1 MSRSTQSFDAAIL
14 PVVLWIVLLAVPAVA
29 QQPASNTSDQEIYA
43 DFYATDKSLRQ
54 LHQQKLA
61 EIDERYK
68 TALRAYRDE
77 NVKRAQSLTD
87 LNTSDHKA
95 LKEKGLKG
103 TQRQTEYVRIQA
115 EDKKRRAEYAEWR
128 DSTARRLQEEH
139 ANARRE
145 EIERHQ
151 AEMERLL
158 ADRKAKLAGIRSL
171 NDSIFLTPDGDG
183 SESDAEVNVDELEM
197 LERANDGQAGVGT
210 ADDSSNAG
218 SGDDPADSDFG
229 LQMLGRADEIDG
241 SSDTGA
247 DDSETASRVSESL
260 PSQSLPPL
268 DGIGNNDLL
277 GDQGQTLPVPA
288 GIEPQQAGTRIA
300 VAFPNTG
307 DVVETGDSGAS
318 TQAFELSVT
327 TAVSNTIQ
335 RFNFR
340 VLHADG
346 TIVLEKDVCGM
357 GASSSPECGNN
368 PRFSEA
374 VDLSG
379 AGGGTYRLAV
389 QALDSEGDAVS
400 RVVEFQI
407 PLRAVV
413 TADAE
418 LAGFDGE
425 LIPQRSL
432 MARHPR
438 LAPLPAIHF
447 DHYNSSVTD
456 FPTPDVTDDLTLTR
470 KNRGR
475 SSRNLG
481 LCLNFM
487 VDPAGNLLGFCGD
500 PDGLYGKLGVEFH
513 LALFN
518 NDTLSTLDEMN
529 ITEVPGPGNNKCGG
543 KEGKKAPLNL
553 GYFVMDNLG
562 RVIFSDKDNVM
573 KFAGADRAGRK
584 LVEFK
589 TVDISRLEVPG
600 MSASFRLAPKS
611 HQVAQIMPDYDDG
624 YWFTGGG
631 KPEHAAFLGH
641 LNSDD
646 QIDFFYEFSL
656 DHGVREKIENGVAI
670 DATGIYVLTD
680 FALYKF
686 EDTGSGARR
695 VFMHDYK
702 RASSCKPGT
711 IAHSGSGSTPTLL
724 GNDLIAFTDNADGRV
739 NVVVVD
745 RRNRTPVASRLICEV
760 PVFHEGQSANENS
773 LIGYHN
779 SVIVQNWYNAPNK
792 TNGRTRRMQPGIWRV
807 DVAPDRSSCAVKW
820 ANDAIG
826 TTATARLSTTTGLI
840 YMPIENWRED
850 KLELAFVSF
859 ETGEEVRPR
868 LRLGELDNRV
878 IDKFPE
884 ANQILMM
891 PIYALPD
898 GRLVQPVYVGM
909 RVVQGTPRPTVEVR

>member
-183 SESDAEVNVDELEM
+183 SESDAEVDVDDLE
-197 LERANDGQAGVGT
+197 
-210 ADDSSNAG
+210 
-218 SGDDPADSDFG
+218 
-229 LQMLGRADEIDG
+229 MLGRADETDG
-241 SSDTGA
+241 SSDAGA
-247 DDSETASRVSESL
+247 SDADSETASRVSESL

-268 DGIGNNDLL
+268 DGVGNDDLL

-346 TIVLEKDVCGM
+346 TIVVEKEVCGM
-357 GASSSPECGNN
+357 GAASSPECGNN
-368 PRFSEA
+368 PRFNDFI
-374 VDLSG
+374 DLS
-379 AGGGTYRLAV
+379 AASGGTYRLAV

-407 PLRAVV
+407 PYRAVIAPVDVEIAEYDPEVANDECRWLV
-413 TADAE
+413 TGRLIDWDGNPVASQSLFVESRRHKGNGRVKEEREWTDWKGKKWGAVTTN
-418 LAGFDGE
+418 AGGHFS
-425 LIPQRSL
+425 LRSQ
-432 MARHPR
+432 
-438 LAPLPAIHF
+438 
-447 DHYNSSVTD
+447 
-456 FPTPDVTDDLTLTR
+456 
-470 KNRGR
+470 
-475 SSRNLG
+475 
-481 LCLNFM
+481 
-487 VDPAGNLLGFCGD
+487 
-500 PDGLYGKLGVEFH
+500 KLD
-513 LALFN
+513 N
-518 NDTLSTLDEMN
+518 
-529 ITEVPGPGNNKCGG
+529 CGG
-543 KEGKKAPLNL
+543 KREFRVFTQVGAFKLNL
-553 GYFVMDNLG
+553 GQPVLTAEATIISDPLVLPRAESNTSFDILTYNVALISGGGRENRSREYRAENIGRRLHRYHVVVINEAFRNRARRKMLNELWESWNEAGYKSTVVGDGGPLLDNGGVDIATRLP
-562 RVIFSDKDNVM
+562 VIEEHATEYSKARD
-573 KFAGADRAGRK
+573 ADRLGDKGAVHARVRANNGQLIDIFATHLQAGGDREDIRAHQIGELRDFIMRHSDPDVPF
-584 LVEFK
+584 LVLGDMNLK
-589 TVDISRLEVPG
+589 TPEARSNAIRILLEARP
-600 MSASFRLAPKS
+600 
-611 HQVAQIMPDYDDG
+611 
-624 YWFTGGG
+624 
-631 KPEHAAFLGH
+631 
-641 LNSDD
+641 
-646 QIDFFYEFSL
+646 
-656 DHGVREKIENGVAI
+656 GVR
-670 DATGIYVLTD
+670 DAWQWKGSGECVTKPDSGRCLDFIYVGNVSGELPLMLD
-680 FALYKF
+680 RIAVRKF
-686 EDTGSGARR
+686 EDA
-695 VFMHDYK
+695 
-702 RASSCKPGT
+702 A
-711 IAHSGSGSTPTLL
+711 
-724 GNDLIAFTDNADGRV
+724 
-739 NVVVVD
+739 
-745 RRNRTPVASRLICEV
+745 
-760 PVFHEGQSANENS
+760 
-773 LIGYHN
+773 
-779 SVIVQNWYNAPNK
+779 
-792 TNGRTRRMQPGIWRV
+792 TRRRYLSDHFGVEAGFTITS
-807 DVAPDRSSCAVKW
+807 D
-820 ANDAIG
+820 G
-826 TTATARLSTTTGLI
+826 TS
-840 YMPIENWRED
+840 P
-850 KLELAFVSF
+850 
-859 ETGEEVRPR
+859 
-868 LRLGELDNRV
+868 
-878 IDKFPE
+878 
-884 ANQILMM
+884 
-891 PIYALPD
+891 
-898 GRLVQPVYVGM
+898 
-909 RVVQGTPRPTVEVR
+909 